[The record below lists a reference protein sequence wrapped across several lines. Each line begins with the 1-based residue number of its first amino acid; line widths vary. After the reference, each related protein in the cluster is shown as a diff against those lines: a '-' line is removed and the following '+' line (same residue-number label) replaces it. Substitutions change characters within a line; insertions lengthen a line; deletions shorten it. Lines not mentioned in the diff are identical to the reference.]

1 MKTPDDI
8 RRTLERRF
16 IARQREWFAEALDSS
31 HSAVSNWPLSLNLD
45 VPQESVALRHL
56 DHVLE
61 WAAAWRAWNGSGRVE
76 WIERRWNQ
84 LGTQRLPSE
93 LMLSNADEVAECV
106 GEADRWQRAIE
117 RARTML
123 ASWPGLTESLASRY
137 QDLADY
143 SDCDFT
149 RLTSLLRWLIENRNS
164 GLYPRQ
170 VPLIGIDSKWID
182 THRGILTGFV
192 RPAVSGLISST
203 NCDELGLRL
212 PPKSV
217 RVRVLDPELRARV
230 GNLCDLAAP
239 VDQIAQMDLPVR
251 RIYIVENI
259 QTGLAFGDI
268 AGSVLIMGLGYSVDL
283 IRSIPWV
290 NQGECIYWGDLDSH
304 GLSILARARTSLGN
318 VRSVLMDV
326 PTLLAFKD
334 LWGEEPDQCNAEALE
349 GLTQEEQELFHGL
362 RTNRWGNK
370 VRLEQ
375 ERIHW
380 DYAWKQLMA
389 SLA

>member
-16 IARQREWFAEALDSS
+16 IAKQREWFAEALD
-31 HSAVSNWPLSLNLD
+31 HARNPGSNWPLSLNLD
-45 VPQESVALRHL
+45 VPQESLAVRHL
-56 DHVLE
+56 DHVLA
-61 WAAAWRAWNGSGRVE
+61 WTAAWRAWNLSGKVD
-76 WIERRWNQ
+76 WVERRWNQ
-84 LGTQRLPSE
+84 IGTQRLPSR
-93 LMLSNADEVAECV
+93 LVLANAIEIADCV
-106 GEADRWQRAIE
+106 GETDRWRRAIE
-117 RARTML
+117 RGRIML
-123 ASWPGLTESLASRY
+123 AFWPGLAESLASRY

-143 SDCDFT
+143 SDRDFS
-149 RLTSLLRWLIENRNS
+149 RLTSMLHWLTGNRNS

-170 VPLIGIDSKWID
+170 IPLTGIDSKWIE
-182 THRGILTGFV
+182 THRSILSDFV
-192 RPAVSGLISST
+192 CAGVPRPISST
-203 NCDELGLRL
+203 ECDELGLRL

-217 RVRVLDPELRARV
+217 RIRVLDPELRARV

-251 RIYIVENI
+251 TVYIVENI

-290 NQGECIYWGDLDSH
+290 KRGDCIYWGDLDSH

-334 LWGEEPDQCNAEALE
+334 LWGEEPDQCNAEVLE
-349 GLTQEEQELFHGL
+349 GLTEEEQELFQGL

-380 DYAWKQLMA
+380 DYAWKQLVA
-389 SLA
+389 SLT

>member
-16 IARQREWFAEALDSS
+16 IAKQREWFAEALDSS
-31 HSAVSNWPLSLNLD
+31 HSAISNWPLFLNLD
-45 VPQESVALRHL
+45 VPQESVAVRHL
-56 DHVLE
+56 DHVLA
-61 WAAAWRAWNGSGRVE
+61 WTSAWRAWNLSGRVD
-76 WIERRWNQ
+76 WVERRWNQ
-84 LGTQRLPSE
+84 IGTQRLPNK
-93 LMLSNADEVAECV
+93 LVLANADEIAECV
-106 GEADRWQRAIE
+106 GEADRWRRAIE
-117 RARTML
+117 RGRTTL
-123 ASWPGLTESLASRY
+123 AFWPGLAASLASRY

-143 SDCDFT
+143 SDRDFS

-170 VPLIGIDSKWID
+170 VPLTGIDSKWIE
-182 THRGILTGFV
+182 THRSILTDFV
-192 RPAVSGLISST
+192 RAAVPGPISST
-203 NCDELGLRL
+203 ECDELGLRL

-251 RIYIVENI
+251 RVYIVENI

-334 LWGEEPDQCNAEALE
+334 LWGEEPDQCNAEVLE

-375 ERIHW
+375 ERIRW
-380 DYAWKQLMA
+380 DYAWRQLMTN
-389 SLA
+389 